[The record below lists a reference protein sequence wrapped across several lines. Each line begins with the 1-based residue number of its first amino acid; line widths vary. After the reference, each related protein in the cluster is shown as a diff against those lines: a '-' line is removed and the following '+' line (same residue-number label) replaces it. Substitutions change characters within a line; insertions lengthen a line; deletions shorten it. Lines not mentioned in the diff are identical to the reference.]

1 MLFVFTMGLQPAT
14 QTERVAARLR
24 GMLPKLTGFL
34 TPESLRPD
42 PRLALRG
49 VLGLMLP
56 VLLARALD
64 LPVLDL
70 VGIAAFLL
78 TFGDVTGSEEPQQ
91 PIRLAIGAVL
101 GAAALAS
108 GVIAG
113 SHTVA
118 ATAGMLAWGAMAG
131 LLGAYGNAGAAMGL
145 PVVWTYLELG
155 LTTPVHTLW
164 HAFALAAL
172 YAVGG
177 VWAVTLALLIN
188 VIGPFGP
195 LREQVAK
202 CYAVLGAYLE
212 GTLRAHANPPAP
224 DVISPETRVRQAI
237 ARLKFLFLETL
248 KSGFLRV
255 RRRFPAPT

>member
-14 QTERVAARLR
+14 EPERVAARLR

-42 PRLALRG
+42 PRLG
-49 VLGLMLP
+49 
-56 VLLARALD
+56 RALD

-118 ATAGMLAWGAMAG
+118 ATGKHWTR
-131 LLGAYGNAGAAMGL
+131 YAAR
-145 PVVWTYLELG
+145 
-155 LTTPVHTLW
+155 W
-164 HAFALAAL
+164 HE
-172 YAVGG
+172 
-177 VWAVTLALLIN
+177 
-188 VIGPFGP
+188 P
-195 LREQVAK
+195 
-202 CYAVLGAYLE
+202 
-212 GTLRAHANPPAP
+212 
-224 DVISPETRVRQAI
+224 QA
-237 ARLKFLFLETL
+237 E
-248 KSGFLRV
+248 
-255 RRRFPAPT
+255 RRCVPS